1 MRALRVARI
10 EDTPASEAPASKVRA
25 KIFCVV
31 GSRSQSLPSQAVR
44 SDAVVVVVV
53 VVEVLVVVLVVV
65 VFVVLLDVVDVVVLV
80 LVDVRVEEAEVDG
93 DAALV
98 TEPLV
103 DGDVADWLA
112 VEEAVVVGEAP
123 ESLPGVPQAVTAVR
137 MTAVRHR
144 ARHLMSP

>member
-1 MRALRVARI
+1 M
-10 EDTPASEAPASKVRA
+10 RA

-65 VFVVLLDVVDVVVLV
+65 VFVVVLLDVVDVVVLV